1 MPDVENSTTKG
12 ATLRFS
18 RIIRRAGLL
27 LAAAVICGSL
37 AAGGAS
43 AKSSRATA
51 GLTIYAGSSMTT
63 VLPQLDSGNKYSFGS
78 SGTLATQITN
88 GAPADVFMSANTTTP
103 AALFAAGIVEKPVN
117 FTRNTLAVVVPKSN
131 PAGIKSIYDLTKA
144 GTKIAE
150 AAPSVPVGSYTV
162 QVLNQMGINAAI
174 QARVVS
180 QETSDA
186 NVVAKVA
193 LGQVDAGFVYLSDY
207 VIDPDH
213 LTLIKVPAWAQPKIT
228 YSMAIVTKSPNQAA
242 AQAVDGQGA
251 QRRRSGDLRQERL
264 PAAHRAGSVDHQ
276 ARTDQGE
283 SRREGDA
290 HRHEL
295 HAHDLGDHPGRGGEV
310 QGRVTDD
317 DHDHGPGEGEIG
329 LDHGHESLRNRHL
342 EAVHGRLMP
351 SPGEGEDAAAP
362 SPGVV
367 APYDLHR

>member
-1 MPDVENSTTKG
+1 M
-12 ATLRFS
+12 RFS
-18 RIIRRAGLL
+18 RITSM
-27 LAAAVICGSL
+27 LAIVVLCASL

-63 VLPQLDSGNKYSFGS
+63 VLPHIDSGNKYSFGS

-103 AALFAAGIVEKPVN
+103 ATLFAAGVVEKPVN
-117 FTRNTLAVVVPKSN
+117 FTRNTLAVVVPKAN
-131 PAGIKSIYDLTKA
+131 PAGVKSIYDLTKA

-150 AAPSVPVGSYTV
+150 AAASVPVGAYTV
-162 QVLNQMGINAAI
+162 QVLTRMGINAAI

-242 AQAVDGQGA
+242 AQAWIDKVLSKEGQAVFVKNGFLPLTAAVPTVASFAPAKAKVGSTVTLTGTNFTHTTSVTIQGVAAKFKVVSPTKITFTVPARAKSGA
-251 QRRRSGDLRQERL
+251 ITVTNPAGTATSKRL
-264 PAAHRAGSVDHQ
+264 A
-276 ARTDQGE
+276 
-283 SRREGDA
+283 
-290 HRHEL
+290 
-295 HAHDLGDHPGRGGEV
+295 
-310 QGRVTDD
+310 
-317 DHDHGPGEGEIG
+317 IG
-329 LDHGHESLRNRHL
+329 
-342 EAVHGRLMP
+342 
-351 SPGEGEDAAAP
+351 
-362 SPGVV
+362 
-367 APYDLHR
+367 